1 MEIFQIR
8 TDLALEARESV
19 NEEESKLRGVSVDE
33 HYEEETDI
41 RITKVTIDTKN
52 AEKTLGKPMGVY
64 VTMEAPAMVEPDD
77 DYHREISEALAEELL
92 KMMPG
97 EAEEL
102 SVLIVGLGNREVT
115 ADALGPQVVDNLL
128 ITRHVVRAYGKAAY
142 NCTRMNLVSSIEPGV
157 MAKTGMETAEI
168 ISGVVKET
176 QPDVLIAVDALAARS
191 TRRLNRTIQITNT
204 GIQPG
209 SGVGNHRNALTEET
223 LGVPVIAIGIP
234 TVVDA
239 ATIVGDALEKLMSW
253 KEPGRSRMDILKMAP
268 RKLYEEYIEARRQ
281 PYMIHFAGYQKP
293 WDVADCDFAEYFWE
307 YAKNSSYFATLL
319 SKCTTTL
326 SEGAVLRSSLK
337 NIPVLRK
344 AANRLLPYGSRRREL
359 IKKFDYNLNK

>member
-1 MEIFQIR
+1 METFQIR

-168 ISGVVKET
+168 ISATGCADRGGCAGGPQHQKIEPYDPDHQYRHSARLRRGQSPQCPDRRDPGRTGNCHRDPHGGGCRHDCGRCTGEADERGKGVRCGQIYGT
-176 QPDVLIAVDALAARS
+176 APHGFC
-191 TRRLNRTIQITNT
+191 RTEQYVYDRKGYRFCDQT
-204 GIQPG
+204 GQLHG
-209 SGVGNHRNALTEET
+209 LRGNQYCHGKK
-223 LGVPVIAIGIP
+223 LGVTA
-234 TVVDA
+234 
-239 ATIVGDALEKLMSW
+239 
-253 KEPGRSRMDILKMAP
+253 
-268 RKLYEEYIEARRQ
+268 YI
-281 PYMIHFAGYQKP
+281 
-293 WDVADCDFAEYFWE
+293 
-307 YAKNSSYFATLL
+307 
-319 SKCTTTL
+319 
-326 SEGAVLRSSLK
+326 
-337 NIPVLRK
+337 
-344 AANRLLPYGSRRREL
+344 
-359 IKKFDYNLNK
+359 

>member
-1 MEIFQIR
+1 METFQIR

-97 EAEEL
+97 E
-102 SVLIVGLGNREVT
+102 VT

-176 QPDVLIAVDALAARS
+176 QPDVLIVVDALAARS

-239 ATIVGDALEKLMSW
+239 ATIVGDALEKLMSGE
-253 KEPGRSRMDILKMAP
+253 KEFDAVKYMGQHRMA
-268 RKLYEEYIEARRQ
+268 
-281 PYMIHFAGYQKP
+281 
-293 WDVADCDFAEYFWE
+293 FAELNNMYMTG
-307 YAKNSSYFATLL
+307 KDIDSVIKRVSYTV
-319 SKCTTTL
+319 
-326 SEGAVLRSSLK
+326 SEGINIAMEK
-337 NIPVLRK
+337 NW
-344 AANRLLPYGSRRREL
+344 A
-359 IKKFDYNLNK
+359 

>member
-1 MEIFQIR
+1 METFQIR

-19 NEEESKLRGVSVDE
+19 NEEESRLRGVSVEE

-41 RITKVTIDTKN
+41 RTTKVTIDTKN

-92 KMMPG
+92 KMLPQ
-97 EAEEL
+97 EQEEL
-102 SVLIVGLGNREVT
+102 AVLIVGLGNREVT

-168 ISGVVKET
+168 IGGVVKET
-176 QPDVLIAVDALAARS
+176 KPDVLIAVDALAARS
-191 TRRLNRTIQITNT
+191 IKRLNRTIQITNT

-209 SGVGNHRNALTEET
+209 SGVGNHRSGLTEET
-223 LGVPVIAIGIP
+223 LGIPVFAIGIP
-234 TVVDA
+234 MVVGAAAIVYDTV
-239 ATIVGDALEKLMSW
+239 
-253 KEPGRSRMDILKMAP
+253 
-268 RKLYEEYIEARRQ
+268 
-281 PYMIHFAGYQKP
+281 
-293 WDVADCDFAEYFWE
+293 
-307 YAKNSSYFATLL
+307 
-319 SKCTTTL
+319 
-326 SEGAVLRSSLK
+326 GAMTEVLREQ
-337 NIPVLRK
+337 IEDGIRK
-344 AANRLLPYGSRRREL
+344 TENPEHLQVEEVYELVREL
-359 IKKFDYNLNK
+359 LKPDLGPMYVTPHDIDERVDFLSFTISEALHGALFEER